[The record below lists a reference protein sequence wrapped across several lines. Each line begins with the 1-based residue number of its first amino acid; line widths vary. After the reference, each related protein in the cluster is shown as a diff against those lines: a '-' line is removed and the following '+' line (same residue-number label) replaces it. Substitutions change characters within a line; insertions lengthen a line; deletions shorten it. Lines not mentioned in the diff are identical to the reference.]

1 MGFFPDVMIY
11 GIQLA
16 AVFALAG
23 PVLARAERR
32 KTLSR
37 NPAWVRSQPE
47 LLRAF
52 GEPSLAPIKAAGAVL
67 AILLIAAAAA
77 GSPLGLFVVHGPLF
91 LLALAGLYLHYWLQE
106 KRLRERIPKDNL
118 QRAPLAP
125 RSLERF
131 LSKGALIPPTALLIA
146 ACAIN
151 GYGWVT
157 GSLSPGRAFGNLVML
172 LIFTATIASGLVRTV
187 RRQPYR
193 ISEETDT
200 LGRQFDLRII
210 LVVAYYF
217 SAVSLF
223 YALGSFGASPLVDL
237 PPTSLH
243 AWFEGTRFS
252 WDHFLRDP
260 QYRIVDYASSLFL
273 AALCV
278 WMARSR
284 FLRTVSVVDFRTEM
298 DLSKV

>member
-1 MGFFPDVMIY
+1 MGFFPEVMIY
-11 GIQLA
+11 GIQIA

-47 LLRAF
+47 LLGAS
-52 GEPSLAPIKAAGAVL
+52 GEPSLAPFKAAGAAL

-77 GSPLGLFVVHGPLF
+77 GSPMGLFLVHGPLF
-91 LLALAGLYLHYWLQE
+91 LLVLVGLYLHYWRLE
-106 KRLRERIPKDNL
+106 KRLGERIPKDNL

-131 LSKGALIPPTALLIA
+131 LSKGALIPPTALLVS

-151 GYGWVT
+151 GYGWIT
-157 GSLSPGRAFGNLVML
+157 GSLSPGRVFGNLVML
-172 LIFTATIASGLVRTV
+172 LILTALIASGLVHTV

-200 LGRQFDLRII
+200 LGRQFDLRIV
-210 LVVAYYF
+210 LAAAYYF

-237 PPTSLH
+237 PPTTLH

-252 WDHFLRDP
+252 WDHFLREP
-260 QYRIVDYASSLFL
+260 QYRIVDYATSLFVAFL
-273 AALCV
+273 SV
-278 WMARSR
+278 WIAGSR
-284 FLRTVSVVDFRTEM
+284 FLRKVSVVDFRTEM
-298 DLSKV
+298 DVSKV